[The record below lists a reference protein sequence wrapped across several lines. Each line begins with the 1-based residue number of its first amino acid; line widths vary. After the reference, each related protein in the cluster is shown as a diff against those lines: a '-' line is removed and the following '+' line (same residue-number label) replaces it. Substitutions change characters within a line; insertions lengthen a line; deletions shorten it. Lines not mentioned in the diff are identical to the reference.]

1 MQIANDVSFHMSKE
15 QFLTYMEL
23 LFIGLLRIG
32 NGIFFLVILRA
43 HDESSGNITT
53 LGVRERY
60 DCQEWARWV
69 VSRVGEDVPIFLM
82 GLSFDGAIALMSR
95 DLDFPNS
102 VSGIIDS

>member
-1 MQIANDVSFHMSKE
+1 MFGLIAKRYVSLYQIQPKRLNLIAQV
-15 QFLTYMEL
+15 
-23 LFIGLLRIG
+23 
-32 NGIFFLVILRA
+32 GIFFLVILRA

-69 VSRVGEDVPIFLM
+69 VSRVGEDVHIFLM